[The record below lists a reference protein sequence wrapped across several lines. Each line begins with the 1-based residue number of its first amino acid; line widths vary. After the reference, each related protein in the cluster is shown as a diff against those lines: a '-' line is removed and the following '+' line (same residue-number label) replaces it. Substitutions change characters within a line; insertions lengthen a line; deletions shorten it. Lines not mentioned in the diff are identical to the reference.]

1 MNLGTCTEKML
12 PYVVSPM
19 PTLAHSNIY
28 EKAEAPPEKW
38 QLMLYRV
45 PQLENHDKITDLTW
59 QGVK

>member
-1 MNLGTCTEKML
+1 MNLGTCTERML

-28 EKAEAPPEKW
+28 EKAEAPPKKR
-38 QLMLYRV
+38 QLMLYMM
-45 PQLENHDKITDLTW
+45 PQLENHVKITDLTW